1 MYCNC
6 HAPKPHFKAEMHDAE
21 VSRVKNGFDLFAL
34 NNILNYKQTLSL
46 VIRLV
51 EVYFFL
57 YLLKKHQ
64 TKCTNVYFKSVK
76 LQCLLSLFV
85 KDQRQLNVNKFV
97 LVKKENANKVLPVL
111 WGTCLPWS
119 FEHGDLPACR
129 FAKFKSCK

>member
-51 EVYFFL
+51 EVYFFCICSKSTRQSVL
-57 YLLKKHQ
+57 TFTSKASSYNVCFHYL
-64 TKCTNVYFKSVK
+64 
-76 LQCLLSLFV
+76 
-85 KDQRQLNVNKFV
+85 
-97 LVKKENANKVLPVL
+97 
-111 WGTCLPWS
+111 
-119 FEHGDLPACR
+119 
-129 FAKFKSCK
+129 